1 MPSLPPGS
9 LLLSLSLARA
19 LGEQEGGDA
28 QEGKAVKRAR
38 KSSGATAKPAWLANL
53 MARLPKGVGI
63 YFKSKMVNGKQVRHH
78 THGIAGYRAQCQRH
92 NCKRANP
99 KGEGKVWRASQSET
113 IEDAAQAFK
122 EHCCNPFNLDRDDLM
137 HLE

>member
-19 LGEQEGGDA
+19 RDEQEGGDA

-38 KSSGATAKPAWLANL
+38 KSSSAAAKPAVLADL

-63 YFKSKMVNGKQVRHH
+63 VWKKKTVNGKQVVHH
-78 THGIAGYRAQCQRH
+78 TYGIASYRATCNRP

-99 KGEGKVWRASQSET
+99 KGVGFSGNFET
-113 IEDAAQAFK
+113 IESAAQAFK

-137 HLE
+137 HWE